1 MFYVHCSDT
10 MGNQGA
16 FINIKGND
24 LTPKFTSYK
33 AVVSLFDLINVSE
46 TLSDLTFF
54 RCFFV
59 SAQPHPNV
67 KPMAFANSLMN
78 QMM

>member
-1 MFYVHCSDT
+1 MYNGVFGAKLLVSGFFSIAVERGGGNVSNDDVFFSFFSDT

-33 AVVSLFDLINVSE
+33 AVVSYLVDS
-46 TLSDLTFF
+46 
-54 RCFFV
+54 R
-59 SAQPHPNV
+59 
-67 KPMAFANSLMN
+67 M
-78 QMM
+78 